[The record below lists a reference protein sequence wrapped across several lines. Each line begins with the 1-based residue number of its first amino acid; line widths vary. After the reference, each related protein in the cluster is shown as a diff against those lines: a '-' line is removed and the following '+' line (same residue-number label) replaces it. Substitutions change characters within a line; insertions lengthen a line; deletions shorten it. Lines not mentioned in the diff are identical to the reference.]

1 MNFDFVTTGAST
13 PTRAHFGEG
22 TGPIW
27 LDNAACT
34 GTEAT
39 LFDCPA
45 NPLGTHNCDHS
56 EDVGTRCIPVFSKF
70 NYTFK
75 LASPPDPFIVA

>member
-1 MNFDFVTTGAST
+1 MNFDYFVTIGAST
-13 PTRAHFGEG
+13 PTRAHFGQG

-45 NPLGTHNCDHS
+45 NPIGTHNCDHS

-70 NYTFK
+70 GP
-75 LASPPDPFIVA
+75 LRM